1 MNNWEQVQQLQVNA
15 YVERLLSSFDIKE
28 TTTDR
33 QLKNGTRIFKYGD
46 EFFGI
51 YKSGMVRKIIRT
63 TLFNESSCYQLNL
76 TRKRK
81 TDYMFFEDNNKL
93 TVRTYETVKRVPIVQ
108 ELGRLV
114 YLTEYLIKNRG
125 MKKKDKEF
133 VTDFSQQSELLIAW
147 EKWLKGKESLMRQ
160 CCEKIGNA
168 DTSKERN
175 FYHRVYDLI
184 QSKY

>member
-46 EFFGI
+46 EFFGV

-125 MKKKDKEF
+125 MKKKGKEF
-133 VTDFSQQSELLIAW
+133 ITVN
-147 EKWLKGKESLMRQ
+147 G
-160 CCEKIGNA
+160 
-168 DTSKERN
+168 
-175 FYHRVYDLI
+175 V
-184 QSKY
+184 KYKRYE